1 MTDSE
6 MAQRGEE
13 AKRLLDN
20 PLLKEAFATLEQEYT
35 QAWKQTKASD
45 EVAREKL
52 WMALNQLSK
61 VQTQL
66 HSVIQTGKVAKNALE
81 KAQQALQ
88 AGVKRFRG

>member
-1 MTDSE
+1 MTDNE
-6 MAQRGEE
+6 KVHRGEE
-13 AKRLLDN
+13 AKRLLEN
-20 PLLKEAFATLEQEYT
+20 QLLNEAFDTLEQEYT
-35 QAWKQTKASD
+35 QVWKQTKASD

-52 WMALNQLSK
+52 WMAINQLSK
-61 VQTQL
+61 VKMEL

>member
-1 MTDSE
+1 MTDQQL
-6 MAQRGEE
+6 AQRGEE
-13 AKRLLDN
+13 AQRLIGN
-20 PLLKEAFATLEQEYT
+20 ELLNEAFLALEQEYT

-52 WMALNQLSK
+52 WMAINQLSK
-61 VQTQL
+61 VKSQL